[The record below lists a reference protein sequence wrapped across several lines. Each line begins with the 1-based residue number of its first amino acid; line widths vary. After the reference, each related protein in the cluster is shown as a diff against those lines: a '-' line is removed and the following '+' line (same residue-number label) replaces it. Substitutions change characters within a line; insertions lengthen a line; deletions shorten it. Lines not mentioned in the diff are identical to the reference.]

1 MSQVLRLYFKLI
13 PWNFDKIVTCKLRTE
28 SVFFHGTAQYQGKL
42 LFGVHNIVY
51 LYGLQISIVFP
62 ANSVKNLNLE
72 IKRLNLMIFL
82 WLAIFKIFEILAKY
96 AKLEGLYPQVSMFE
110 TFALF
115 WNIVSVFWNIVIN
128 YKFVM
133 ITKATSIKIRET
145 FFEGL

>member
-1 MSQVLRLYFKLI
+1 
-13 PWNFDKIVTCKLRTE
+13 
-28 SVFFHGTAQYQGKL
+28 
-42 LFGVHNIVY
+42 
-51 LYGLQISIVFP
+51 
-62 ANSVKNLNLE
+62 
-72 IKRLNLMIFL
+72 MIFL

-96 AKLEGLYPQVSMFE
+96 VKLEGLYPQVSVFE